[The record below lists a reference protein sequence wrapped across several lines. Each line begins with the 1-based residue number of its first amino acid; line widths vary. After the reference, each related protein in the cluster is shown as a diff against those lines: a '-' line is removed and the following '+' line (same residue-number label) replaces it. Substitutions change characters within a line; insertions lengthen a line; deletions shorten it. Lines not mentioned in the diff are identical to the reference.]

1 MDDDGTRE
9 YAVRELGEDAVRALE
24 VEVVKTNADRLSPG
38 TFVAMGMPNTSIL
51 EGLVREPGSPAP
63 TRRENDGLSV
73 RARGRLDQAI
83 ALSDGRI
90 TYRRPVAGAAG
101 EVSVKIEAVSAESQR
116 SAPVL
121 PSTVK
126 VTRHQDGGVAL
137 QLNNHGRPVPGTDA
151 RAAYALGLDREVW
164 ARCRTSIELG
174 LAAVAGQRPALRPP
188 GLSTA
193 RNGERTDLIA
203 GVGVGGPGVA
213 R

>member
-24 VEVVKTNADRLSPG
+24 IEVVKTHADRLSPG
-38 TFVAMGMPNTSIL
+38 TFVAMGIPTASIL
-51 EGLVREPGSPAP
+51 EGLGREQGPPAP

-73 RARGRLDQAI
+73 RARGRLDQAV

-90 TYRRPVAGAAG
+90 TYRPPVAGAAG
-101 EVSVKIEAVSAESQR
+101 EVSVRIEAISAEGQR

-121 PSTVK
+121 PPAVK
-126 VTRHQDGGVAL
+126 VNRHPDGGVAL
-137 QLNNHGRPVPGTDA
+137 QLNNHERPVPGTDA
-151 RAAYALGLDREVW
+151 RAADVLGLDREVW

-174 LAAVAGQRPALRPP
+174 LAAVAGQRPALLPP

-193 RNGERTDLIA
+193 RNGERADLTA
-203 GVGVGGPGVA
+203 GIGVRGPGVA